1 MGYWDPPSRA
11 SLLFYLLREG
21 RYLFIYLSTGGG
33 EGGGDGGIYWEGSRT
48 KSNLKLTWGHNEGH
62 NLWPS
67 LYGVKII
74 KKNQQ
79 SRYRKIC
86 YKTIRSINSMS
97 MSLFIL
103 TVYLFI
109 IEKVRVS
116 LKVHKT

>member
-21 RYLFIYLSTGGG
+21 HYLFIYLSTGGG
-33 EGGGDGGIYWEGSRT
+33 EEGGDGGIYWEGSNT

-74 KKNQQ
+74 KKK
-79 SRYRKIC
+79 SA
-86 YKTIRSINSMS
+86 
-97 MSLFIL
+97 
-103 TVYLFI
+103 VYDT
-109 IEKVRVS
+109 EKYATKPFVV
-116 LKVHKT
+116 LIQ